1 MKIKHILLSTLWV
14 AIIWW
19 GIVFMNLGIS
29 DKCSADNP
37 NCHENEQSKQF
48 TNKSVQLFSDNAL
61 EKSIENWRIPALYFK
76 ANWCLNCK
84 LLEEELKEKGF
95 PDWIDIYE
103 VDFDQAQD
111 LRKQYLVNNQHTLLL
126 LNKEKKEIWR
136 DISWNYNKVIET
148 IKKAL
153 E

>member
-1 MKIKHILLSTLWV
+1 MKIKHILLSTVWAVILGWWILFFNLWLS
-14 AIIWW
+14 
-19 GIVFMNLGIS
+19 N
-29 DKCSADNP
+29 KCSASDS
-37 NCHENEQSKQF
+37 NCSIKKEF

-61 EKSIENWRIPALYFK
+61 EKSIENWKIPALYFK

-111 LRKQYLVNNQHTLLL
+111 LRQHYVVNNQHTLLL

-136 DISWNYNKVIET
+136 DMSWDYNKVIET

>member
-1 MKIKHILLSTLWV
+1 MKIKHILLSIVWAVILGWWILFFNLWLS
-14 AIIWW
+14 
-19 GIVFMNLGIS
+19 N
-29 DKCSADNP
+29 KCSANDI
-37 NCHENEQSKQF
+37 NCSIKKEF

-61 EKSIENWRIPALYFK
+61 EKSIENWKIPALYFK

-103 VDFDQAQD
+103 VDFDEAQD
-111 LRKQYLVNNQHTLLL
+111 LRKKYLVNNQHTLVILD
-126 LNKEKKEIWR
+126 KEKKEIWR

-148 IKKAL
+148 IEKAL

>member
-1 MKIKHILLSTLWV
+1 MKIKHILLSTVWV
-14 AIIWW
+14 VILGW
-19 GIVFMNLGIS
+19 GIVFFNLWLS
-29 DKCSADNP
+29 NKCSASDSS
-37 NCHENEQSKQF
+37 CSIKKEF

-61 EKSIENWRIPALYFK
+61 EKSIENWKLPALYFK

-95 PDWIDIYE
+95 PNWIDIYE
-103 VDFDQAQD
+103 VDFDEAQD
-111 LRKQYLVNNQHTLLL
+111 LRKTYLVNNQHTLVVLD
-126 LNKEKKEIWR
+126 KEKKEIWR

-148 IKKAL
+148 IEKAL

>member
-1 MKIKHILLSTLWV
+1 MKIKHILLATVWTVILGWWIAFFNLWLS
-14 AIIWW
+14 
-19 GIVFMNLGIS
+19 NT
-29 DKCSADNP
+29 CSASDT
-37 NCHENEQSKQF
+37 NCSVKKEF
-48 TNKSVQLFSDNAL
+48 TNKSVQLFSDNAI
-61 EKSIENWRIPALYFK
+61 EKSIANWKIPALYFK

-111 LRKQYLVNNQHTLLL
+111 LRKHYVVNNQHTLLL

-136 DISWNYNKVIET
+136 DMSWDYNKVIET